1 MNNKIYKNLIIQLD
15 RLAAHNRQGSYQTR
29 RRYYEAM
36 KRFCKF
42 LANQYRV
49 ERLANIA
56 PKHIFAY
63 VETMQAQGK
72 SAATIKTDLAAIRFF
87 HDQMPKPRYRLPDN
101 AAIGLERRSFGKV
114 DRTWGDDEFQR
125 MLEKAQTM
133 ERYDYVLAF
142 NLARYAGL
150 RIHECFRIDTA
161 TAEKALREN
170 AITIKGKGG
179 KIRTVPINKP
189 IALALH
195 KQLETTQRG
204 HKLLAPDG
212 IPTDHA
218 IHQLQEFIIRYR
230 PEVQDVKNRY
240 PLTFHGLRHTFA
252 AEKYQQLM
260 ESGTDALEA
269 RYAVSRLLG
278 HNRADVVNVYLA
290 SIRINQI
297 QIVEN
302 TENKE
307 CDAFGD
313 KYPGRSENCTD
324 LVDQCRKG

>member
-1 MNNKIYKNLIIQLD
+1 MKEKIFQNLIAQLD
-15 RLAAHNRQGSYQTR
+15 RLAAHNRQGSFQTR

-42 LANQYRV
+42 LAEAYHV

-56 PKHIFAY
+56 PKHIFSY
-63 VETMQAQGK
+63 VETMQTQGK

-101 AAIGLERRSFGKV
+101 AALGLERRSYGKV
-114 DRTWGDDEFQR
+114 DRTWDDDEFLR
-125 MLEKAQTM
+125 MLEKARAL
-133 ERYDYVLAF
+133 ERYDYILAF

-170 AITIKGKGG
+170 AITVKGKGG
-179 KIRTVPINKP
+179 KVRTVPINEP
-189 IALALH
+189 IALALQE
-195 KQLETTQRG
+195 QLSRTQRG
-204 HKLLAPDG
+204 HKLLVPDG
-212 IPTDHA
+212 VPTDHA

-230 PEVQDVKNRY
+230 PEVQDIKSKH

-252 AEKYQQLM
+252 AEKYLQLM
-260 ESGTDALEA
+260 DEGLDDLDA

-278 HNRADVVNVYLA
+278 HNRSDVTTVYLA
-290 SIRINQI
+290 ALKKQLI
-297 QIVEN
+297 
-302 TENKE
+302 
-307 CDAFGD
+307 D
-313 KYPGRSENCTD
+313 
-324 LVDQCRKG
+324 